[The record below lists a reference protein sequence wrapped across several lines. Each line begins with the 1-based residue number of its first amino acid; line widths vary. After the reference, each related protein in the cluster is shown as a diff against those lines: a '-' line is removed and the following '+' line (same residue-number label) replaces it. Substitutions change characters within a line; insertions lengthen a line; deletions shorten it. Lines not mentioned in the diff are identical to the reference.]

1 MIKKILLIIFA
12 GLTLSVFS
20 QQKYIVIADTSDTK
34 SITQRTIEIDEVE
47 IYARLRNVNLLSGST
62 GISVD
67 ISEIKLLPNIIG
79 ESDPFK
85 ALQYMGGVSQAGEG
99 NSGLYVRGGNND
111 QNIILLNGSL
121 IQNPTH
127 VLGLFSVFNP
137 DIVER
142 MRFIKSGIP
151 AEYGGR
157 LASVVDIGTI
167 NNPIEKFKLDGSVG
181 LISSRLSIQT
191 PINEK
196 LSAYGSLRASYINS
210 IILPVLNT
218 IGIDSALTRNRFS
231 FLDANA
237 GVILRIND
245 KTKISSHFYY
255 GEDNIVIKEVSKYK
269 FLDNAVRWYNLSG
282 NVQLSHIFNEN
293 VSMAHLLGYSGFHI
307 GTDMSWSN
315 SLINFNSG
323 FKNISYKADFIQIKN
338 NHHLRFGAELAY
350 NSSMPH
356 FVKADSLLPLTLNDE
371 HNMMRSTQAT
381 LYFRDEWIV
390 DNFQFNLGLRAN
402 TYTHWGPYTDYQ
414 SEDQQHYSRNE
425 VLKTYYNLEPRL
437 FGRYLIDNSSAI
449 KLSASRHVQYFN
461 QIPVISIG
469 IPVDIQIPAGLYIE
483 PQTSWHF
490 SGGYFR
496 NFQDNNYETS
506 AEIYYRSL
514 QNQLE
519 LSSGLIETFTN
530 KMLEKGIVS
539 GKGWTYGMELKFRKN
554 SGRFTG
560 WVSYNLA
567 WSFRQFDDINDGLPY
582 LARNDRR
589 HDLSIVGM
597 YKINDK
603 WNITALM
610 IYASGNR
617 LNLPLSWFI
626 IDKQVVLEYGKYNS
640 FVMPPF
646 HRMDLSV
653 NYKLANIGS
662 IKSEL
667 NFSVYNVYN
676 RANPFQVFCST
687 TNFDMEKNYEFKIG
701 MSYLLPVIPT
711 VSWTFHL

>member
-1 MIKKILLIIFA
+1 MYKAFLLIIFV
-12 GLTLSVFS
+12 LVSHCVFS
-20 QQKYIVIADTSDTK
+20 QQKYNVIADTTDAK
-34 SITQRTIEIDEVE
+34 SITKRTIEIEEVE
-47 IYARLRNVNLLSGST
+47 VSARLRNVNVLSGST

-67 ISEIKLLPNIIG
+67 VREIKMLPNIIG

-111 QNIILLNGSL
+111 QNLILLNGSL

-137 DIVER
+137 DIVEK

-191 PINEK
+191 PVSEK
-196 LSAYGSLRASYINS
+196 LSVYGSFRTSYINT
-210 IILPVLNT
+210 IILPVLNK
-218 IGIDSALTRNRFS
+218 IGIDSALTRNRFG
-231 FLDANA
+231 FFDANA
-237 GVILRIND
+237 GAILRIND

-255 GEDNIVIKEVSKYK
+255 GEDNIVIKEVQKYQ
-269 FLDNAVRWYNLSG
+269 FLDNAVRWNNLSG

-293 VSMAHLLGYSGFHI
+293 LSMTHLLGYSGFHI
-307 GTDMSWSN
+307 ATDMSWSN
-315 SLINFNSG
+315 SLVNFNSG
-323 FKNISYKADFIQIKN
+323 FKNFSYKADFFNIKN
-338 NHHLRFGAELAY
+338 DHYLKFGAELAI
-350 NSSMPH
+350 NSSSPH
-356 FVKADSLLPLTLNDE
+356 LVKADSLLPITLNDE
-371 HNMMRSTQAT
+371 HNIMRSTQAT
-381 LYFRDEWIV
+381 LYFRDEWSV

-402 TYTHWGPYTDYQ
+402 IYSHWGPYTDYQ
-414 SEDQQHYSRNE
+414 SEARRHYSPDE
-425 VLKTYYNLEPRL
+425 VLRTYFNIEPRL
-437 FGRYLIDNSSAI
+437 FGRYLIDNTSSL
-449 KLSASRHVQYFN
+449 KLSASRHVQYYN
-461 QIPVISIG
+461 QIPVISVG
-469 IPVDIQIPAGLYIE
+469 IPVDIQLPAGLYIK

-490 SGGYFR
+490 SGGYFK
-496 NFQDNNYETS
+496 NFQNNNYETS
-506 AEIYYRSL
+506 AEVYYRSL
-514 QNQLE
+514 RNQLE
-519 LSSGLIETFTN
+519 LNSGLIETFTN
-530 KMLEKGIVS
+530 NMLEKSIVS
-539 GKGWTYGMELKFRKN
+539 GNGWAYGMELKFRKN

-567 WSFRQFDDINDGLPY
+567 WSYRQFDEINDGMPF

-597 YKINDK
+597 YKINDR

-610 IYASGNR
+610 VYATGNR

-626 IDKQVVLEYGKYNS
+626 IENQVVLEYGKYNS

-646 HRMDLSV
+646 HRLDLSA
-653 NYKLANIGS
+653 NYKLGAIGK

-676 RANPFQVFCST
+676 RANPFQVFFST
-687 TNFDMEKNYEFKIG
+687 SNFDVEKNYDFKIG
-701 MSYLLPVIPT
+701 MSYLLPIIPT

>member
-1 MIKKILLIIFA
+1 MYKAFLLIIFV
-12 GLTLSVFS
+12 LVSHCVSS
-20 QQKYIVIADTSDTK
+20 QQKYNVIADTTDAK
-34 SITQRTIEIDEVE
+34 SITKRTLEIEEVE
-47 IYARLRNVNLLSGST
+47 VSARLRNVNVLSGST

-67 ISEIKLLPNIIG
+67 VREIKMLPNIIG

-111 QNIILLNGSL
+111 QNLILLNGNL

-137 DIVER
+137 DIVEK

-167 NNPIEKFKLDGSVG
+167 NNPVEKFKLDGSVG

-191 PINEK
+191 PVSEK
-196 LSAYGSLRASYINS
+196 LSVYGSFRASYINS
-210 IILPVLNT
+210 IILPVLSKM
-218 IGIDSALTRNRFS
+218 GIDSALTRNRFG
-231 FLDANA
+231 FFDANA
-237 GVILRIND
+237 GAILRIND
-245 KTKISSHFYY
+245 KTKISAHFYY
-255 GEDNIVIKEVSKYK
+255 GEDNIVIKEVRKYQ
-269 FLDNAVRWYNLSG
+269 FLDNAVRWNNLSG

-293 VSMAHLLGYSGFHI
+293 LSMTHMLGYSGFHI
-307 GTDMSWSN
+307 ATDMSWSN

-323 FKNISYKADFIQIKN
+323 FKNFSYKADFFNIMNDHFLKY
-338 NHHLRFGAELAY
+338 GAELAI
-350 NSSMPH
+350 NSSQPH
-356 FVKADSLLPLTLNDE
+356 LVKADSLLPITLNDE
-371 HNMMRSTQAT
+371 HNIMRSAQAT
-381 LYFRDEWIV
+381 LYFRDEWSV

-402 TYTHWGPYTDYQ
+402 IYSHLGPYTDYQ
-414 SEDQQHYSRNE
+414 SNDQRHYSPNE
-425 VLKTYYNLEPRL
+425 VLRTYFNIEPRL
-437 FGRYLIDNSSAI
+437 FGRYLIDNTASL
-449 KLSASRHVQYFN
+449 KLSASRHVQYYN
-461 QIPVISIG
+461 QIPVISVG
-469 IPVDIQIPAGLYIE
+469 IPVDIQIPAGIYIK

-490 SGGYFR
+490 SGGYFK
-496 NFQDNNYETS
+496 NFRSNSYETS

-519 LSSGLIETFTN
+519 LNSGLIETFTN
-530 KMLEKGIVS
+530 NMLEKSIVS
-539 GKGWTYGMELKFRKN
+539 GRGWAYGMELKFRKN

-560 WVSYNLA
+560 WVSYNLE
-567 WSFRQFDDINDGLPY
+567 WSYRQFDEINDGIPY

-597 YKINDK
+597 YKINDR

-610 IYASGNR
+610 VYATGNR
-617 LNLPLSWFI
+617 LNLPLSWFVI
-626 IDKQVVLEYGKYNS
+626 ENQVVLEYGKYNS

-646 HRMDLSV
+646 HRLDLSA
-653 NYKLANIGS
+653 NYKLGAIGK

-667 NFSVYNVYN
+667 NFAIYNVYN
-676 RANPFQVFCST
+676 RANPFQVFFST
-687 TNFDMEKNYEFKIG
+687 SNFDAERNYDFKIG
-701 MSYLLPVIPT
+701 MSYLLPIIPT